1 MKRSEAAKLIQEILY
16 KTYSILTDEKE
27 AELYSGDD
35 SLDILNLLEEQGIID
50 ESQFGSVCSRCDRK
64 GWDQE

>member
-1 MKRSEAAKLIQEILY
+1 MKRSEAANLIAEILH
-16 KTYSILTDEKE
+16 KTYSILTHEEE
-27 AELYSGDD
+27 AELYSQDD
-35 SLDILNLLEEQGIID
+35 ALDILNMLEEKGILD